1 MSASLSPASGVSAWR
16 LAVVGTVAALAVGI
30 GVAAGSFVLANRT
43 VAVGDGAGYVPATA
57 PFYFEMR
64 LEPSTDQDAALRELV
79 GRFPPIEGVDVA
91 RPLYE
96 QLTGRLD
103 EALSDGEIDASW
115 SRDVAPWF
123 DGRVGV
129 AVLDLPVE
137 AIAMDPMTEPQAPSM
152 VGLVGVSD
160 ADAAAASI
168 ERLLA
173 TADEPPTFTDQTH
186 AGVTIRVSADDGAYA
201 LTDDQLLIAPTAKDI
216 VTALDAHESGSTTL
230 SEVAE
235 ITRLTDALP
244 TDWLAFGVYDMSDLM
259 SASLSEAAGAP
270 AGVAE
275 AFSSLLEHQPMRGAF
290 AVTAAGDRISME
302 SVSEPPTGPF
312 AVENADRG
320 LAAEVPA
327 DSLYYADGGNLGAAL
342 AAFIGPMKEAAA
354 TQPEAAEQLEMMEAA
369 LGADLEELVSW
380 IGDAALTIGW
390 DGSQPYGGMVLV
402 PTDVGEAQRRLDQL
416 ATFAELAA
424 MDATAGITV
433 ETDDVGGTEVTTIRW
448 ADPNAAVDP
457 MLGEAMSFVVQYAV
471 TDDRALVGMGE
482 TFVSRALELG
492 PEEALASDPRFTESV
507 DELGGPSNTGV
518 AWMDLA
524 GTREAL
530 EAALGPMLGMMD
542 PSGTYESEV
551 RDWLLPLDQ
560 IVAVTRHEGDLWVQ
574 RFALLVE

>member
-16 LAVVGTVAALAVGI
+16 LAVIGTVAALAVGI
-30 GVAAGSFVLANRT
+30 GVAAGSFMLANRT
-43 VAVGDGAGYVPATA
+43 VAVGDGAGYVPASA

-64 LEPSTDQDAALRELV
+64 LDPSTDQDAALREFV
-79 GRFPPIEGVDVA
+79 GRFPPIEGVDVD

-96 QLTGRLD
+96 QLTERLD
-103 EALSDGEIDASW
+103 EALGDSEIDASW

-129 AVLDLPVE
+129 AVLDLPLE
-137 AIAMDPMTEPQAPSM
+137 AMTVDPMREPEAPSM
-152 VGLVGVSD
+152 VVLVGVSD
-160 ADAAAASI
+160 AGVAAESI

-173 TADEPPTFTDQTH
+173 AADEPPTFTDQTH
-186 AGVTIRVSADDGAYA
+186 AGVTIRVSGDHGAYA
-201 LTDDQLLIAPTAKDI
+201 LTDDQLLVAPTADDI

-235 ITRLTDALP
+235 ITRFTDALP
-244 TDWLAFGVYDMSDLM
+244 ADWLAFGVYDVSDLM
-259 SASLSEAAGAP
+259 SASMSEAAGAP
-270 AGVAE
+270 AGMAE

-327 DSLYYADGGNLGAAL
+327 DSLYYAEGGNLGAAL

-390 DGSQPYGGMVLV
+390 DGAQPYGGMVLV

-424 MDATAGITV
+424 MDAAAGITV
-433 ETDDVGGTEVTTIRW
+433 ETDDVDGTEVTTIRW
-448 ADPNAAVDP
+448 ADPNAAVAP
-457 MLGEAMSFVVQYAV
+457 MLGEAMSFAVQYAV
-471 TDDRALVGMGE
+471 TDDRALVGFGE
-482 TFVSRALELG
+482 TFVGRALELG
-492 PEEALASDPRFTESV
+492 PEDALASQPRFTDSV
-507 DELGGPSNTGV
+507 EELGGSSNTGV
-518 AWMDLA
+518 VWMDLA

-560 IVAVTRHEGDLWVQ
+560 IVSVTRHEGDLWVQ